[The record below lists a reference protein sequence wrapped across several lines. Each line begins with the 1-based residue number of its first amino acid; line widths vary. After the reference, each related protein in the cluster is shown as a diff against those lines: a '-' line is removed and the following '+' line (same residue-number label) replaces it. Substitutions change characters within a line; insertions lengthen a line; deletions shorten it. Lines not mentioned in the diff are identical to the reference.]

1 MNDLISR
8 SELLKIFTFNSD
20 GKRIPEYD
28 VDNVPLTVSISS
40 VKLIIRGM
48 PNAFNTEKVIA
59 ELEREK
65 DSFHGGIYEGTAEE
79 FYFQKGID
87 KAIDIINKYL
97 SGTAEPSKTD

>member
-8 SELLKIFTFNSD
+8 SVAIDLLYKYADQKFVTD
-20 GKRIPEYD
+20 G
-28 VDNVPLTVSISS
+28 VSIANGILKAKCFIDS
-40 VKLIIRGM
+40 KENI
-48 PNAFNTEKVIA
+48 PTAFDLDKVIG

-87 KAIDIINKYL
+87 KAIDIIKKHL
-97 SGTAEPSKTD
+97 SSTAEPPKTD